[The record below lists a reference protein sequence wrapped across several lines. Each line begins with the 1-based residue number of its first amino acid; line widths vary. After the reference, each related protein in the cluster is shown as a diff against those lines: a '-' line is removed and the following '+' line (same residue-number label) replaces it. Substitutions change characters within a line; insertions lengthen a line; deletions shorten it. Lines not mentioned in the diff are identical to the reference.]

1 MAVRMLERS
10 RDAQGRAPRRGRILP
25 TLALLLAATLL
36 AAAVP
41 ARADNIRFSVT
52 DAWGQPFGEFAGEE
66 FKSGLMKDLLVA
78 IAAELGLDP
87 VYVKLPRKRVD
98 QAVQDGQIDARCY
111 ISPQWVTTPD
121 AYVWSGPLFEIH
133 EMVVRRADAPRLD
146 AIDDLKGRTLGLVGG
161 FRGGIYDSYRH
172 TNLIGALETTSAPSI
187 DNLLNMLVQRRINYA
202 SVNSLAFAYYRKR
215 PEYAAVLAPDGLVT
229 ETSIVQCAFPRNG
242 KVPTARLLEATTR
255 MRARGDIDRIIAK
268 YR

>member
-1 MAVRMLERS
+1 MAVRMLRIS
-10 RDAQGRAPRRGRILP
+10 RRPQRPGHGPRKIV
-25 TLALLLAATLL
+25 ASVSLLLLMAGSAH
-36 AAAVP
+36 
-41 ARADNIRFSVT
+41 ADHIRFSVT
-52 DAWGQPFGEFAGEE
+52 DAWGMPFGEFVGDE
-66 FKSGLMKDLLVA
+66 FKSGLMKDLLTA
-78 IAAELGLDP
+78 IAAELALEP
-87 VYVKLPRKRVD
+87 RYVKLPRKRVD
-98 QAVQDGQIDARCY
+98 QAVEEGLIDARCY

-121 AYVWSGPLFEIH
+121 AYVWSGPLFEMH
-133 EMVVRRADAPRLD
+133 EMVVRRTDAPRLD
-146 AIDDLKGRTLGLVGG
+146 SMDDLKGKTLGLVGG

-172 TNLIGALETTSAPSI
+172 INLLGTLETTSAPSI

-202 SVNSLAFAYYRKR
+202 SINSFAFAHYRKR

-255 MRARGDIDRIIAK
+255 MRARGDIERIIAR